1 MNGPWPIH
9 DVVVSAVRN
18 AVSAATTIFATT
30 SQIRSFFIVVN
41 LVFFHECSLILGV
54 ATLKI

>member
-1 MNGPWPIH
+1 MQL
-9 DVVVSAVRN
+9 VVVSAVRN

-41 LVFFHECSLILGV
+41 LVFLYECSLILGV